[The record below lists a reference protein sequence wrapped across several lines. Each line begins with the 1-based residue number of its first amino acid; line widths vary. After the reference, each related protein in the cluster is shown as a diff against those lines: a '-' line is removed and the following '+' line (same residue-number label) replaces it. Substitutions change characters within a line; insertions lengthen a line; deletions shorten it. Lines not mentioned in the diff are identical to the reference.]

1 MTQTLVFLAGAALAL
16 MLLGHAF
23 TPPAERLPLRQWT
36 PVYLMDRVGHGFRA
50 LWAISQARG
59 ERFEEVRREQLTQE
73 QRDAEDE
80 RRRRRGRSP
89 EDPEGPQDPGRP

>member
-23 TPPAERLPLRQWT
+23 TPPADRLPPRQWT

-50 LWAISQARG
+50 LWTISQARA
-59 ERFEEVRREQLTQE
+59 ERFEDVRREQLTQE
-73 QRDAEDE
+73 ERDAEDE
-80 RRRRRGRSP
+80 RRRRRGRNP
-89 EDPEGPQDPGRP
+89 EDPEEPDRS

>member
-89 EDPEGPQDPGRP
+89 EDPEEPQDPGRP